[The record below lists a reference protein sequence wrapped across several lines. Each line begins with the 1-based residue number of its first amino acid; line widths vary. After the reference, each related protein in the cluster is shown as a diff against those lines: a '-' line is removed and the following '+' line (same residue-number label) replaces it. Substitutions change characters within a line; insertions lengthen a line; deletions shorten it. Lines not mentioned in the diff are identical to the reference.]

1 MVYKMIN
8 LRTLINE
15 IMTLLKFKAK
25 LKNIE
30 LKVEIEDEIPE
41 QFYTDPNR
49 LK

>member
-30 LKVEIEDEIPE
+30 LKVEIENEIPE
-41 QFYTDPNR
+41 
-49 LK
+49 

>member
-8 LRTLINE
+8 LRTLIKE

-30 LKVEIEDEIPE
+30 LKVEIENEIPE
-41 QFYTDPNR
+41 
-49 LK
+49 

>member
-1 MVYKMIN
+1 LNFKKEPKMVYKMIN

-30 LKVEIEDEIPE
+30 LKVEIENEIPE
-41 QFYTDPNR
+41 
-49 LK
+49 